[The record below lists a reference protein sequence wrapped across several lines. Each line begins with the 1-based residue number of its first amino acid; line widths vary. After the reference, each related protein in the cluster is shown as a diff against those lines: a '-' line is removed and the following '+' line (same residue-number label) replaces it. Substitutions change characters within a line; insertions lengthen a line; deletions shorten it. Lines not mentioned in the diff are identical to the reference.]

1 MLTVEYLHFILRI
14 ELVENGRVRQMPII
28 YNRLWKLLIDKEM
41 TKTQLRKEIGIG
53 TATLAKLSA
62 NEKVSMDVIERICV
76 ALDCQPGDIME
87 FVSEK

>member
-1 MLTVEYLHFILRI
+1 M
-14 ELVENGRVRQMPII
+14 
-28 YNRLWKLLIDKEM
+28 
-41 TKTQLRKEIGIG
+41 G

-87 FVSEK
+87 FVFEDK